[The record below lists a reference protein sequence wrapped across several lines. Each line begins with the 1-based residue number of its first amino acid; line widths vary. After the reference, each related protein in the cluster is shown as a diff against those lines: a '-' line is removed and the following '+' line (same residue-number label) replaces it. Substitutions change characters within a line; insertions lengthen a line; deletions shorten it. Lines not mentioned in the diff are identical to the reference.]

1 MCWCL
6 AITKTNLTDGC
17 TFLVSAKDAKH
28 STENKKSLVSAKR
41 VNRST
46 ENKKSLV
53 SQLKMLSVQLK
64 IKGEIEV
71 TGHQPSKEIPPLL
84 FVPSL
89 YKVTV
94 IKTAEES
101 SYCSQ
106 VINSAEGSSY
116 CSQLPAG
123 SGLFFTVSRQQPKG
137 IDIVSRS
144 GGLEIDTFQL
154 WFKQNVFIHR
164 SHKFNK

>member
-1 MCWCL
+1 M
-6 AITKTNLTDGC
+6 GVR
-17 TFLVSAKDAKH
+17 FLFQLKMLSIQPKI
-28 STENKKSLVSAKR
+28 KSLVSAKR
-41 VNRST
+41 VKRST
-46 ENKKSLV
+46 ENKKSLA

-94 IKTAEES
+94 IKTAEGS

-106 VINSAEGSSY
+106 VIKTAEGSS
-116 CSQLPAG
+116 
-123 SGLFFTVSRQQPKG
+123 
-137 IDIVSRS
+137 
-144 GGLEIDTFQL
+144 
-154 WFKQNVFIHR
+154 
-164 SHKFNK
+164 